1 MGLDLEK
8 LMGCSKAAMI
18 YDSNEF
24 WKWDG
29 HSAVFGCY
37 ASTKHSLHKATHCAV
52 RISLDQGSSFVLE
65 SFVVQHLT
73 AVEQTWSAAA
83 FLLPSNSAPVWDPAA
98 SLVSFWKPHKR
109 EGKFF
114 TAPHRLL
121 KNPVWFSSLEIHP
134 WAHHLSVHSE
144 LSRVLVSVAGTTS
157 DLTAFLSRHSLPGQI
172 CTEQTCSAAQHM
184 RAGFSFWIVKL
195 KILSM

>member
-37 ASTKHSLHKATHCAV
+37 ASTKHSLRKATHCAV

-98 SLVSFWKPHKR
+98 SPASFWKPHKR

-121 KNPVWFSSLEIHP
+121 KNPVWFSSLEIYP
-134 WAHHLSVHSE
+134 WAHQPLCALWIQPCPGECGRNNLGPYSVSQPAQ
-144 LSRVLVSVAGTTS
+144 LAWA
-157 DLTAFLSRHSLPGQI
+157 DLHRTDL
-172 CTEQTCSAAQHM
+172 
-184 RAGFSFWIVKL
+184 
-195 KILSM
+195 